1 MGCSEEVIEWQVYL
15 PTAWLMS
22 LPLWAQWKDLQQAH
36 TFYCDPML
44 LKDFYM
50 LSLVNYNYSSHKHQ
64 MQFTVT
70 AIHLAACIPQQEP
83 LNSNKMLMK
92 QKRWLIHCAPT
103 RTIMAI
109 FFKQIILGN
118 LRMNSRPPRHCLR
131 NTNCMPS
138 YDASSLLENQWC
150 QHRRQVAG
158 GIGPEPQLHWDTKK
172 DWQPEHLKRI
182 LN

>member
-1 MGCSEEVIEWQVYL
+1 MPG
-15 PTAWLMS
+15 WLCIGQLS
-22 LPLWAQWKDLQQAH
+22 LQPAH

-50 LSLVNYNYSSHKHQ
+50 LSLVNCKCSSHKHR

-70 AIHLAACIPQQEP
+70 AIHLAACIPQQEL

-92 QKRWLIHCAPT
+92 QKCWLIHCAPT
-103 RTIMAI
+103 RKIILAI
-109 FFKQIILGN
+109 FFKQIICGN
-118 LRMNSRPPRHCLR
+118 WSMNSRPPRHCLT

-150 QHRRQVAG
+150 QRRRQVAG
-158 GIGPEPQLHWDTKK
+158 RMCSFNKKLDPSLSYIETLKKIGNLSTSSASHAVP
-172 DWQPEHLKRI
+172 
-182 LN
+182 